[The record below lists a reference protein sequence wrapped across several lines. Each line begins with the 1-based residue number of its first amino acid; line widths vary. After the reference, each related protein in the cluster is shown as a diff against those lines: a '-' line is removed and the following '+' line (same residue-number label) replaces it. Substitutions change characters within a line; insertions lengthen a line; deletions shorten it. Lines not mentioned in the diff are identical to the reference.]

1 MQSNNNDSKGI
12 IKNSSDGRDDDN
24 RNLYKSDVENS
35 NVISND
41 NIVQTKRNAE
51 NILIGTKG
59 LVENTKLDNLE
70 QDERFSPE
78 KENALQTLDAVIQ
91 EVENSLGTIR
101 NNILFIYG
109 SLLCMF
115 TRNDKFIHYN
125 NISSRMR

>member
-24 RNLYKSDVENS
+24 RNLYKSGVENS
-35 NVISND
+35 NVVSND
-41 NIVQTKRNAE
+41 NIVQIERNAE

-109 SLLCMF
+109 SFMH
-115 TRNDKFIHYN
+115 IY
-125 NISSRMR
+125 